1 MPYRRLPTTDVARL
15 KALHSCTRMAEIS
28 ELDQLAFPAEY
39 IHTLR
44 NIINK
49 LEGAKHQQNQ
59 ARRHQVSFN
68 REYQPKLVKT
78 RLYLS
83 HFIQVLNFS
92 IIREEIPE
100 SARSFYGLEDYGNRL
115 PELRSDSDILEWG
128 KRIIDGENQ
137 RLKKGGIPIMTPNV
151 ARVKVWYDQ
160 FRDGYYNQLTASKT
174 TLRADQKMIEIRK
187 EVDNLLATVWDGI
200 EKFYSTHP
208 ESERREL
215 AETYGIVYVL
225 RKNEKESL

>member
-1 MPYRRLPTTDVARL
+1 MPYRRLPTTDIARL
-15 KALHSCTRMAEIS
+15 KALHSCTRMADIS

-59 ARRHQVSFN
+59 ARRHQIAFN
-68 REYQPKLVKT
+68 REYQPKLAKT

-83 HFIQVLNFS
+83 HFIQVLNFA

-100 SARSFYGLEDYGNRL
+100 SARSFYGLEEYGNRL
-115 PELRSDSDILEWG
+115 PDLRSDTDILEWG

-151 ARVKVWYDQ
+151 ARVKVWHDQ
-160 FRDGYYNQLTASKT
+160 FRDGYYNQLTANKT
-174 TLRADQKMIEIRK
+174 TSRADQKMIEIRK

-200 EKFYSTHP
+200 EKFYISYP
-208 ESERREL
+208 EAERREL
-215 AETYGIVYVL
+215 AGEYGIVYII
-225 RKNEKESL
+225 RKGEKDRV